1 MGDYDVDATLNSTR
15 LMVGV
20 LLISSAGQMKNSR
33 EDAFQRLQSSSAYGF
48 KSSRSGGALLCGDH
62 QQKDAKVKNFVRDGE
77 YIMLC
82 LDTNLGT
89 LCLQN
94 QSRKE
99 VLLRIEG
106 LPRAPNRSNEL
117 FYVLECQL
125 FDGGDK
131 VSIVSNNGNEY

>member
-1 MGDYDVDATLNSTR
+1 
-15 LMVGV
+15 
-20 LLISSAGQMKNSR
+20 
-33 EDAFQRLQSSSAYGF
+33 
-48 KSSRSGGALLCGDH
+48 
-62 QQKDAKVKNFVRDGE
+62 
-77 YIMLC
+77 
-82 LDTNLGT
+82 
-89 LCLQN
+89 LQN